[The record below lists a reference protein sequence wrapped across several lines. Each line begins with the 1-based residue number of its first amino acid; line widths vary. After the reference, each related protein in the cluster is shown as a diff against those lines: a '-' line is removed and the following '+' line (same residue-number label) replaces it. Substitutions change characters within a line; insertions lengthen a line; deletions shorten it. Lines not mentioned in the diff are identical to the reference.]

1 MPSETSD
8 NQGGTSGVP
17 GLSRRKKIVF
27 RIVALLLVYMSA
39 EAIAWVAAQAQVTDG
54 IRGLRTRLL
63 AIASSNS
70 NYAEVAPK
78 FEVIHPYLG
87 YVMHVNN
94 PDYRVQGTQR
104 FSVTDFGFYDAAS
117 PIRKRSPDKL
127 IVGITGG
134 SVAHQFS
141 VLSSEEFS
149 LALAN
154 RFPAREIV
162 FVRLALCG
170 FKQPQQLMSLNYVL
184 SLGGEFDV
192 VINIDGFNEIALP
205 GPENVAFDVFAA
217 FPRSWHLRTVTGN
230 DTQALRKIG
239 YIAYCREQRRELAVQ
254 FTPWRWSPIALLTW
268 SFRNSLI
275 EQRTL
280 QGQKD
285 LHAMKDLR
293 HRFCSSGPSET
304 FESDDE
310 MYARLARIW
319 ADSSLQMHRLCD
331 SNGIEY
337 YHFLQPSP
345 DYHPQ
350 DESDQSDESAVDGIA
365 VSVRRGYPMLQVHG
379 ENLQDLG
386 VRNFDMTDVFNGFDG
401 LAFIDRIHFNKRAND
416 HFAQRIGAHIVAHA
430 TTAPVG
436 RNEK

>member
-1 MPSETSD
+1 MPSKTSD
-8 NQGGTSGVP
+8 DQSGTHGVP
-17 GLSRRKKIVF
+17 GLSRRKKTVF
-27 RIVALLLVYMSA
+27 RIAALLLVYMSA
-39 EAIAWVAAQAQVTDG
+39 EVIAWVAAHAQVTDG
-54 IRGLRTRLL
+54 ARGLRTRLL
-63 AIASSNS
+63 AISSS
-70 NYAEVAPK
+70 DLNYAEVDSK

-94 PDYRVQGTQR
+94 PNYSIEGTQR
-104 FSVTDFGFYDAAS
+104 FSVTDFGFYDSAS
-117 PIRKRSPDKL
+117 PIRTRSPDKL

-134 SVAHQFS
+134 SVAHNFS
-141 VLSSEEFS
+141 VLSSDEFS

-154 RFPAREIV
+154 RFPAREIE
-162 FVRLALCG
+162 FVRLALSG

-192 VINIDGFNEIALP
+192 VINIDGWNEIALP
-205 GPENVAFDVFAA
+205 GPENVASDVFAA

-254 FTPWRWSPIALLTW
+254 VTPWRWSPIALLTW

-280 QGQKD
+280 QGQKE
-285 LHAMKDLR
+285 LHGMEDLR

-310 MYARLARIW
+310 MYARLAEIW
-319 ADSSLQMHRLCD
+319 ADRSLQMHRLCEA
-331 SNGIEY
+331 NEIEY

-345 DYHPQ
+345 DYPPQ
-350 DESDQSDESAVDGIA
+350 DESDDSDESAAYGYA
-365 VSVRRGYPMLQVHG
+365 LSVRRAYPMLQVHG
-379 ENLQDLG
+379 ESLQDLG
-386 VRNFDMTDVFNGFDG
+386 VRYFDMTDVFNSFDG
-401 LAFIDRIHFNKRAND
+401 FAFVDSIHFNKLAND
-416 HFAQRIGAHIVAHA
+416 HFAERIGAHVVAHVTA
-430 TTAPVG
+430 TPVG
-436 RNEK
+436 RNGK